1 LQTLNCSTNLLKAL
15 DVSKNTSLTAVD
27 CSNNNLESL
36 NVKNGNNSI
45 LTSVNFETNPNLK
58 TILVDKKTDADTNW
72 SSAKDTDAI
81 YSDGSA
87 LGITDVVFGKMSIY
101 PNPSKGEIHI
111 DNVTL
116 QKANVYDASGKLI
129 QSVNFKNG
137 SDNNTLHLNG
147 VAKGIYYLF
156 IESEGANTAK
166 KIVIE

>member
-1 LQTLNCSTNLLKAL
+1 
-15 DVSKNTSLTAVD
+15 
-27 CSNNNLESL
+27 
-36 NVKNGNNSI
+36 
-45 LTSVNFETNPNLK
+45 
-58 TILVDKKTDADTNW
+58 LVDKKTDADTNW

-116 QKANVYDASGKLI
+116 QKATVYDASGKLI
-129 QSVNFKNG
+129 QTVNFKND